1 MTKFA
6 EELTDVN
13 IIRLIE
19 IGFENQNFSVQ
30 KTINEIVSK
39 FELEKVTENL
49 IEFVLENIDKRDKI
63 FMCVLERFFQ

>member
-1 MTKFA
+1 MTKFT

-39 FELEKVTENL
+39 FELEKVT
-49 IEFVLENIDKRDKI
+49 
-63 FMCVLERFFQ
+63 

>member
-6 EELTDVN
+6 EELTEVN